1 MKILI
6 KKPSQSKILWMLLLL
21 AFLKPAYFGTITE
34 LDKLFNGVRILVVLF
49 MAFYYVVLKKK
60 MLKFSCAFFLF
71 SIVPLLSTFLN
82 SGNVFNAFAFSAVS
96 FGSVMIMELGYEK
109 DGFFLIDALYS
120 ILEILVYAN
129 LVTMLMFPHGLYL
142 YETSTGWISDQAWI
156 LGLRNA
162 QTTYLILA
170 CIVDVIYW
178 RLTPK
183 KRDHTIRCCCL
194 YFAVFITI
202 NTLKIGSGYIGYALM
217 TLLLII
223 TAIQNKVQVK
233 FHVVAIAH
241 IIIFFLMTSLGKLSS
256 FAALGDT
263 LGLIVGR
270 TNTVSARFR
279 IWSIAWDKILSSPI
293 WGYGI
298 LNEKQLSW
306 LSSIAAGATTTHNT
320 FLDMWFRGGV
330 LCFGLFCLVLFLINR
345 KLLMIRDDE
354 SYLYNVCG
362 IGFLTFFIVAQAE
375 GAMSGATMYILIG
388 LLWVAPDIVRS
399 RKWN

>member
-96 FGSVMIMELGYEK
+96 FGSVMIVELGYEK

-202 NTLKIGSGYIGYALM
+202 NTLKIGSGYVGYALM

-233 FHVVAIAH
+233 FHVVAIVH

-320 FLDMWFRGGV
+320 FLDMWFRGGF

-388 LLWVAPDIVRS
+388 LLWVLPDIVRS
-399 RKWN
+399 RKWD